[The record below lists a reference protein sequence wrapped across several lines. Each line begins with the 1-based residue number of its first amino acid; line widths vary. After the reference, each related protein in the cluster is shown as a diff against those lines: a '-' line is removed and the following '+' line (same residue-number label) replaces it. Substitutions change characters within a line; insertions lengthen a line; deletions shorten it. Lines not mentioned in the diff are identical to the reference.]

1 MKNTAGT
8 KDMFTQVYWSMEDE
22 IPKPEPGILH
32 TDLVKKNKNKGRCVL
47 EKKFNFLTKCT
58 DLVFG
63 YKSVQSVS

>member
-32 TDLVKKNKNKGRCVL
+32 TDLVKKKQKQR
-47 EKKFNFLTKCT
+47 
-58 DLVFG
+58 
-63 YKSVQSVS
+63 SVCFRKEI